1 MKLRREE
8 QQQRQILDVRA
19 ADLQEEMAE
28 HRFPFRQFRRRR
40 RQPSE
45 HRRERSEQS
54 HTARAAA
61 KKPVAS
67 VGIALLP
74 W

>member
-28 HRFPFRQFRRRR
+28 RRFPVAPVPTKTAA
-40 RQPSE
+40 PSE

-54 HTARAAA
+54 NTARAAA

-67 VGIALLP
+67 VGIALPP